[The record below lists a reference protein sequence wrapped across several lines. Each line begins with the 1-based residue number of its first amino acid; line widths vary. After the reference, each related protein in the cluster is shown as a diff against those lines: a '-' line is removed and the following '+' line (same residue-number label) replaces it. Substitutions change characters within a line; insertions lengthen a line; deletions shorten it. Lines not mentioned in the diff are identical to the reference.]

1 MFAFPATRISI
12 VVPLVTPPPG
22 LKSCSSTFS
31 NMELPAGWFPVAIV
45 ALLED
50 ALYALSLPMTYKR
63 SRPLGAV
70 VRN

>member
-1 MFAFPATRISI
+1 MPTALIELSGRECSRSLLRESRL
-12 VVPLVTPPPG
+12 PLVTPPPG

-31 NMELPAGWFPVAIV
+31 NLELPAGWFPVAIV

-50 ALYALSLPMTYKR
+50 ALS
-63 SRPLGAV
+63 LGAV